1 MLPERLAILAGSM
14 HTHHDQPSRVALSAS
29 LLLHA
34 LLIAPVWGW
43 LIQPTP
49 AAPPAAEESAPI
61 EFTFVEPRDAPGE
74 EPDAPTPL
82 LSTQNQRAAQV
93 EDSADRPQGA
103 AFQVGETRLPTAP
116 RPSGAEAATP
126 APPEREVRR
135 ATDDA
140 LREPSDESA
149 PRAARDDARLARP
162 ENPLNLPPQRRVL
175 PGSGS
180 RLPAPEV
187 DQRLTSARA
196 GSTFSLNTM
205 EWEWGPYMA
214 RLKAR
219 VERQIFPPPAFYYGT
234 AAWATRVR
242 FRIAPDGRLERLE
255 LLDHRGVANLQ
266 YVATSA
272 IEGAADYEPLPPGFP
287 EEFLEITGNFYFNV
301 APPAR

>member
-1 MLPERLAILAGSM
+1 MR
-14 HTHHDQPSRVALSAS
+14 THDDHPSRVALSAS

-43 LIQPTP
+43 LIQATP
-49 AAPPAAEESAPI
+49 AVTPVHEEPPPI
-61 EFTFVEPRDAPGE
+61 EFTFVEPRDVPEE
-74 EPDAPTPL
+74 EPDTPTPL
-82 LSTQNQRAAQV
+82 LSTRDQRATQV
-93 EDSADRPQGA
+93 EDRVERSEGE
-103 AFQVGETRLPTAP
+103 AFQVGRTPLPTAP
-116 RPSGAEAATP
+116 RSEGSEAASPTP
-126 APPEREVRR
+126 PTRREAASV
-135 ATDDA
+135 ADDA
-140 LREPSDESA
+140 SRETRDETG
-149 PRAARDDARLARP
+149 PRPARDDARLTRP
-162 ENPLNLPPQRRVL
+162 QSPLNLPPRRRVL

-187 DQRLTSARA
+187 DQRLTSARV
-196 GSTFSLNTM
+196 GSTFSLNTT
-205 EWEWGPYMA
+205 EWEWGPYMS

-219 VERQIFPPPAFYYGT
+219 IERQIFPPPAFYYGT

-272 IEGAADYEPLPPGFP
+272 VEGAADYEPLPPGFP

-301 APPAR
+301 VPPAR